1 MTNCPFLGNLALC
14 TAKFATTRLSGVP
27 GNCVVDTNDV
37 KDSPGRAGRDD
48 DPRWRL
54 EIAAGV
60 AVGGLS
66 SCSASPSAHKSL
78 PQKRE
83 AADVSLEGG
92 TEWQL
97 AGATTLEVGTKRA
110 ATLRSVR
117 AAVRGSNGA
126 ARATGD
132 RRSPNDR
139 RGGGGS
145 VRWAV
150 GAEVCGA
157 VGCSRSDGLMHVVVD
172 GESRT
177 LCPVHLRRWSA

>member
-1 MTNCPFLGNLALC
+1 
-14 TAKFATTRLSGVP
+14 VP

-54 EIAAGV
+54 EIAAGDV
-60 AVGGLS
+60 AVAGLS

-97 AGATTLEVGTKRA
+97 VDATTLEVGTKRA

-117 AAVRGSNGA
+117 RGGPAPNGA
-126 ARATGD
+126 ARATRDRRDRKRAAVRGGCGAGAVWPCGESSISAAHREGD
-132 RRSPNDR
+132 RR
-139 RGGGGS
+139 
-145 VRWAV
+145 
-150 GAEVCGA
+150 
-157 VGCSRSDGLMHVVVD
+157 
-172 GESRT
+172 
-177 LCPVHLRRWSA
+177 

>member
-1 MTNCPFLGNLALC
+1 M
-14 TAKFATTRLSGVP
+14 P
-27 GNCVVDTNDV
+27 GNSVVDTNDV
-37 KDSPGRAGRDD
+37 KGCPGEAGRDD
-48 DPRWRL
+48 DPRWRWDRRR
-54 EIAAGV
+54 GNQ
-60 AVGGLS
+60 AVTGLS
-66 SCSASPSAHKSL
+66 SCFASPSAHKSL

-83 AADVSLEGG
+83 AADVGLEGG

-117 AAVRGSNGA
+117 AAVRGSSGA

-139 RGGGGS
+139 RGGGGA

-157 VGCSRSDGLMHVVVD
+157 VGCSRSDGLMRVVVD